1 MVWAREE
8 VLLGCVHV
16 MLTGAFTGL
25 DATVATRAGL
35 MAKSPGNRRNQEDLG
50 CGLLVYR
57 QSGGGGKPIKKGT
70 FFFKV
75 TCK

>member
-8 VLLGCVHV
+8 VLLGCVH
-16 MLTGAFTGL
+16 MTLTGAFTGL

-50 CGLLVYR
+50 CGLLVSDTDR
-57 QSGGGGKPIKKGT
+57 VVEVGSPSRRGL
-70 FFFKV
+70 FFLR
-75 TCK
+75 